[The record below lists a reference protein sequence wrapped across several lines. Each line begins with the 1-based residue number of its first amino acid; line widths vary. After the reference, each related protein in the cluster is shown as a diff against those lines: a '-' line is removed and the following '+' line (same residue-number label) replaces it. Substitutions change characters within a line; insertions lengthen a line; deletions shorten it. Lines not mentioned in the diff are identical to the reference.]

1 MEAVKKPRSE
11 AQKMVPEK
19 ARAVKAVLTDARR
32 ADKLKEKEMRLYEK
46 ALDTVNTFNRLML
59 PAKDEEAPAVKAPKA
74 PKAAKVVE
82 PESDSED
89 EVAIPLPLPLKK
101 KKKPAPVVEVE
112 SDEEVPPAPPPAKR
126 IAKPVI
132 DYGNKRFIFS

>member
-1 MEAVKKPRSE
+1 MEAPKKPRSE
-11 AQKMVPEK
+11 AQKAVPEK

-32 ADKLKEKEMRLYEK
+32 AEKLKEKEMKLYEK

-59 PAKDEEAPAVKAPKA
+59 PAKTEEVKPPKAPKA
-74 PKAAKVVE
+74 PKVVE

-101 KKKPAPVVEVE
+101 KKKPAPVVEPE
-112 SDEEVPPAPPPAKR
+112 SDDEPAPVPQPIKR
-126 IAKPVI
+126 AAKPII

>member
-32 ADKLKEKEMRLYEK
+32 ADKLKEKEMKLYEK

-59 PAKDEEAPAVKAPKA
+59 PVNEAPAAVKAPKVV
-74 PKAAKVVE
+74 KIVE

>member
-32 ADKLKEKEMRLYEK
+32 ADKLKEKEMKLYEK

-59 PAKDEEAPAVKAPKA
+59 PAKTEEVKPPK
-74 PKAAKVVE
+74 VIE
-82 PESDSED
+82 PDSED
-89 EVAIPLPLPLKK
+89 EEPVAVVTKK
-101 KKKPAPVVEVE
+101 KKKKVVPPPESE
-112 SDEEVPPAPPPAKR
+112 SDEEPVQVPQPVKR
-126 IAKPVI
+126 AAKPII
-132 DYGNKRFIFS
+132 DYGAKRFIFS